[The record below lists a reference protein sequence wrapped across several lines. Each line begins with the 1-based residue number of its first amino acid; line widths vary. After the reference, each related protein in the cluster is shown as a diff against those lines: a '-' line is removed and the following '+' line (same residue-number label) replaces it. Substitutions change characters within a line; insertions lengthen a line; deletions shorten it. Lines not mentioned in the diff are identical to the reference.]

1 VNKHGGSASIDEILQ
16 TVIELEGLTE
26 AQQGVLHGDGPATEI
41 GYRLA
46 WARTYLK
53 GMGLLTNSRRGVW
66 TLTDEGHRFVAGV
79 DDSDVAARDQ
89 VRERWSKYLVE
100 LRAVQRAKR
109 ISDSAANGPLADAPA
124 HLNVTAPAQ

>member
-1 VNKHGGSASIDEILQ
+1 MVTESDSVTTEVPPYHELLWPAMAAVSKHGGSVSIDEMLQ
-16 TVIELEGLTE
+16 TVIELEHLTE

-66 TLTDEGHRFVAGV
+66 TLTDEGHRFMASVNHSEALA
-79 DDSDVAARDQ
+79 SEQSARPL
-89 VRERWSKYLVE
+89 VRRVGLS
-100 LRAVQRAKR
+100 
-109 ISDSAANGPLADAPA
+109 
-124 HLNVTAPAQ
+124 